1 MKIATELKE
10 DLLAQVKFECGRAA
24 DDVQISTGNG
34 TATVYGTVSSYA
46 TKVAAV
52 KAVQRVGGVK
62 AVVDEIVVKLPEHQ
76 KYTDAEIENA
86 AYNAISWITTVPAE
100 LLQITVRNGLLTLE
114 GQVETWSQRNLV
126 EDVVRH
132 LGGILGLENLIKIK
146 PQSLGSDVRD
156 AIESAFERHALLDA
170 EKIEVEVTGSKVI
183 LRGTTSNF
191 AEKTEA
197 EHAAWSARGVTEVEN
212 KIAITT

>member
-1 MKIATELKE
+1 MKITTELKE
-10 DLLAQVKFECGRAA
+10 DLLAQLKFECGRAA
-24 DDVQISTGNG
+24 EDVQISTGD
-34 TATVYGTVSSYA
+34 GTVTLYGPVPSYA
-46 TKVAAV
+46 AKVAMV

-62 AVVDEIVVKLPEHQ
+62 AVVDDLVVKLPEHQ
-76 KYTDAEIENA
+76 KSTDAEIENA

-114 GQVETWSQRNLV
+114 GQVEAWTQRNLV

-132 LGGILGLENLIKIK
+132 VGGIVGLENLIKIK
-146 PQSLGSDVRD
+146 PQSLGSDVRA

-170 EKIEVEVTGSKVI
+170 KKIEVEVTGSKVI

>member
-1 MKIATELKE
+1 MKITTELKE

-24 DDVQISTGNG
+24 DDVQISTSNG
-34 TATVYGTVSSYA
+34 TSTVYGTVPSYA

-62 AVVDEIVVKLPEHQ
+62 AVVDDLVVKLPEHQ
-76 KYTDAEIENA
+76 KSTDAEIENA

-114 GQVETWSQRNLV
+114 GEVEAWSERNVV
-126 EDVVRH
+126 ENVVQH
-132 LGGILGLENLIKIK
+132 LGGVVGLENLIKIK
-146 PQSLGSDVRD
+146 PHSLGSDVRT

-170 EKIEVEVTGSKVI
+170 EKIEVEVNGSKVI

-197 EHAAWSARGVTEVEN
+197 EHAAWSALGVTEVEN